1 MSNSQLLGD
10 SVSQIASHCGVL
22 TNSQPLRGGGCQSNS
37 QLLGGGGVSQI
48 ASHWGFSQSDS
59 QQPGGSVSQIAIYS
73 VVLLVRQTLN
83 GSVGQIA
90 TGWFCELDSH
100 LLDDSVSQKDIE

>member
-37 QLLGGGGVSQI
+37 QLLGGGGQSNSQPLE
-48 ASHWGFSQSDS
+48 FSQSDS